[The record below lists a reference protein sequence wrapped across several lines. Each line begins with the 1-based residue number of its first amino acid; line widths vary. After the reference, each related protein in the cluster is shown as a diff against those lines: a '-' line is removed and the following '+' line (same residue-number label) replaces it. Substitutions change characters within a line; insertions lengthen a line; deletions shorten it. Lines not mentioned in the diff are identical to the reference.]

1 MRVMQLG
8 GSGPPEH
15 GRPCVAVSGV
25 LWCVCSHRT
34 GVPLVCLGL
43 RLRLCGALRA
53 VAPRMAVS

>member
-1 MRVMQLG
+1 MRVMQLS

-15 GRPCVAVSGV
+15 GRPCVAVRG
-25 LWCVCSHRT
+25 L
-34 GVPLVCLGL
+34 LVCVLAPHGCPASRLGL